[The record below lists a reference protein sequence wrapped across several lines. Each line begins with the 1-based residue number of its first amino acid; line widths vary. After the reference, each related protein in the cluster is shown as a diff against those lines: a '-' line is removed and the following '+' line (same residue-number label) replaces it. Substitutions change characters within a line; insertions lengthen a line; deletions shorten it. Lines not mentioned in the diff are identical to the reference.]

1 MCSSKLLPQ
10 LTNIF
15 TRIDPCH
22 FATLNN
28 TARIEEGSCPMTET
42 AKHSTTSVLI
52 LWNLKSTSEN
62 RIDKQR
68 GKAKICKVCGKE
80 GQMTAIMKQI
90 EAKQLTA
97 MSIPCNAC
105 DKTFYTRH
113 ALSMH
118 NRNCHS

>member
-1 MCSSKLLPQ
+1 MSPK
-10 LTNIF
+10 
-15 TRIDPCH
+15 
-22 FATLNN
+22 
-28 TARIEEGSCPMTET
+28 TET
-42 AKHSTTSVLI
+42 ATAALNNFSSDLVELDQKV
-52 LWNLKSTSEN
+52 KSTSEN

>member
-1 MCSSKLLPQ
+1 MSPK
-10 LTNIF
+10 
-15 TRIDPCH
+15 
-22 FATLNN
+22 
-28 TARIEEGSCPMTET
+28 TET
-42 AKHSTTSVLI
+42 AIAALNNFSSDLVELDQKV
-52 LWNLKSTSEN
+52 KSTSEN

-90 EAKQLTA
+90 EAKHRHVNSMQFH
-97 MSIPCNAC
+97 

>member
-1 MCSSKLLPQ
+1 MSPK
-10 LTNIF
+10 
-15 TRIDPCH
+15 
-22 FATLNN
+22 
-28 TARIEEGSCPMTET
+28 TET
-42 AKHSTTSVLI
+42 ATALNNFSSDLVELDQKV
-52 LWNLKSTSEN
+52 KSASEN

-68 GKAKICKVCGKE
+68 GKSKICKVCGKE